1 MDDNNN
7 NNQRCKTQ
15 EILEEPRKDFADLS
29 EKDFLKF
36 NLTLVFLAKN
46 EFIHSRLQTV
56 QTFDNIDFVGSFGRR
71 CRKRRRDGK

>member
-15 EILEEPRKDFADLS
+15 EILEEEFADLS